1 MQENFIR
8 RISTARALGM
18 TSGILV
24 ILNLLSQEMVL
35 PKSLFD
41 IATSARVAML
51 FISVICLYGAI
62 SKVNKLA
69 GGGVFKLYRF
79 FIAVCSAMILLSFST
94 NYAPAST
101 HKALF
106 FVICATAVLAF
117 LLWIK
122 INLKLGAVTQNAL
135 FSGYAVL
142 CAIGTFIAAA
152 LKLLLT
158 KALRDPYPI
167 ELAVLGIYLALGFI
181 YVLAW
186 SRVDYV
192 ENRNPESQI

>member
-1 MQENFIR
+1 MQTSFMRHLN
-8 RISTARALGM
+8 TAKALGM
-18 TSGILV
+18 ASGILV
-24 ILNLLSQEMVL
+24 ILNLLSQEIVL

-41 IATSARVAML
+41 IATSMRVAML
-51 FISVICLYGAI
+51 FVSVICLYGAI

-69 GGGVFKLYRF
+69 GGGVFKLYRI
-79 FIAVCSAMILLSFST
+79 FIVVSSAMILLSFSA
-94 NYAPAST
+94 NYTPAST
-101 HKALF
+101 HKILF
-106 FVICATAVLAF
+106 FVICAVAVLAF

-142 CAIGTFIAAA
+142 CIVGTLIAAA
-152 LKLLLT
+152 LKFLLT

-186 SRVDYV
+186 SRVYHV
-192 ENRNPESQI
+192 ENHNRD

>member
-1 MQENFIR
+1 M
-8 RISTARALGM
+8 
-18 TSGILV
+18 
-24 ILNLLSQEMVL
+24 
-35 PKSLFD
+35 
-41 IATSARVAML
+41 
-51 FISVICLYGAI
+51 
-62 SKVNKLA
+62 
-69 GGGVFKLYRF
+69 FKLYRI
-79 FIAVCSAMILLSFST
+79 FITISSAMILLSFST

-101 HKALF
+101 HKVLF
-106 FVICATAVLAF
+106 FVICTTAVLAF

-122 INLKLGAVTQNAL
+122 INLKLGAVTQNVL

-142 CAIGTFIAAA
+142 CVIGTFIAAA

>member
-1 MQENFIR
+1 MQTSFMRHLN
-8 RISTARALGM
+8 TAKALGM
-18 TSGILV
+18 ASGILV

-41 IATSARVAML
+41 IATSMRVAML
-51 FISVICLYGAI
+51 FVSVICLYGAI

-69 GGGVFKLYRF
+69 GGGVFKLYRI
-79 FIAVCSAMILLSFST
+79 FIVVSSAMILLSFSA
-94 NYAPAST
+94 NYTPAST
-101 HKALF
+101 HKILF
-106 FVICATAVLAF
+106 FVICAVAVLAF

-142 CAIGTFIAAA
+142 CIVGTLIAAA
-152 LKLLLT
+152 LKFLLT

-186 SRVDYV
+186 SRVYHV
-192 ENRNPESQI
+192 ENHNRD

>member
-1 MQENFIR
+1 MQENFIK

-18 TSGILV
+18 MSGILV

-51 FISVICLYGAI
+51 FVSVICLY
-62 SKVNKLA
+62 
-69 GGGVFKLYRF
+69 
-79 FIAVCSAMILLSFST
+79 SAMILLSFST

-101 HKALF
+101 HKVLF

-192 ENRNPESQI
+192 ENRNQD

>member
-1 MQENFIR
+1 
-8 RISTARALGM
+8 M

-69 GGGVFKLYRF
+69 GGGVFKLYRI
-79 FIAVCSAMILLSFST
+79 FIAISSAMILLSFSA

-101 HKALF
+101 HKVLF
-106 FVICATAVLAF
+106 FVICAVAVLAF

-142 CAIGTFIAAA
+142 CIVGTLIAAA
-152 LKLLLT
+152 LKFLLT

-186 SRVDYV
+186 SRVDHV
-192 ENRNPESQI
+192 ENRNQD

>member
-1 MQENFIR
+1 MQTSFMRHLN
-8 RISTARALGM
+8 TAKALGM

-35 PKSLFD
+35 SKSLFD
-41 IATSARVAML
+41 IATSMRVAML
-51 FISVICLYGAI
+51 FVSVICLYGAI

-69 GGGVFKLYRF
+69 GGGVFKLYRI
-79 FIAVCSAMILLSFST
+79 FIVVSSAMILLSFSA
-94 NYAPAST
+94 NYTPAST
-101 HKALF
+101 HKILF
-106 FVICATAVLAF
+106 FVICAVAVLAF

-142 CAIGTFIAAA
+142 CIVGTLIAAA
-152 LKLLLT
+152 LKFLLT

-181 YVLAW
+181 YVFAW
-186 SRVDYV
+186 SRVYHV
-192 ENRNPESQI
+192 ENHNRD